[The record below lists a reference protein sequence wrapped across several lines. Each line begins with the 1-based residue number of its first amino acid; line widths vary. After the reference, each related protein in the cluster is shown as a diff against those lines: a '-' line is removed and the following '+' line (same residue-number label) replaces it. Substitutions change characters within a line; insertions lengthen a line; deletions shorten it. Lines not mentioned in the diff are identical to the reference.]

1 MRTYFSD
8 FAIPVKASRI
18 KRAKKYSD
26 VIITRPSEGVHG
38 KVVKAQRPKR
48 AQSGWEPEEMVVCT
62 LNMKPAR

>member
-26 VIITRPSEGVHG
+26 VIVTRPSEGVHG
-38 KVVKAQRPKR
+38 KVVKALKPKR
-48 AQSGWEPEEMVVCT
+48 PETGWEPEEVVAYT